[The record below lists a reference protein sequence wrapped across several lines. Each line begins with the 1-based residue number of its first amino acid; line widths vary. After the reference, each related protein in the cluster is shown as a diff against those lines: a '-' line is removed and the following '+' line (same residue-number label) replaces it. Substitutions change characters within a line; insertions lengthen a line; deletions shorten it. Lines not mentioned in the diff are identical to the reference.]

1 MDEAHGIRASKP
13 PHAPRAIRGPRAGS
27 GLRCA
32 FALMLAVLAALC
44 GPVGAAAENAAEANL
59 KAAFVYNFTK
69 FVEWPSESLVGVQN
83 GVTLCVAGARP
94 EIAAALAALAGK
106 PVQGQALVVKSD
118 VRAANLDSC
127 HALFIGEDARA
138 LTDQARGH
146 PGLLTVS
153 DMPGFAESGGVI
165 GLFSEG
171 DRIRFAVNPQA
182 AQRAGLKISSQ
193 LMKLAKVVGQ

>member
-1 MDEAHGIRASKP
+1 MRASKP
-13 PHAPRAIRGPRAGS
+13 LHAPRAIRGPRAGS

-32 FALMLAVLAALC
+32 LMLLLAVLAALC
-44 GPVGAAAENAAEANL
+44 GRVGTAAENAAEANL

-69 FVEWPSESLVGVQN
+69 FVEWPSESLVGVQS
-83 GVTLCVAGARP
+83 GVTLCVAGTRL
-94 EIAAALAALAGK
+94 ELAAALSALAGK
-106 PVQGQALVVKSD
+106 PVQGQALAVKSD
-118 VRAANLDSC
+118 VRVATLKSC
-127 HALFIGEDARA
+127 HALYIGEDARA
-138 LTDQARGH
+138 LADQTRGH